1 MLFFCSFNNL
11 DTIVVSFQDY
21 NICLFFSRFG
31 RIESKYSNLSPL

>member
-21 NICLFFSRFG
+21 NICLFFLVL
-31 RIESKYSNLSPL
+31 EE